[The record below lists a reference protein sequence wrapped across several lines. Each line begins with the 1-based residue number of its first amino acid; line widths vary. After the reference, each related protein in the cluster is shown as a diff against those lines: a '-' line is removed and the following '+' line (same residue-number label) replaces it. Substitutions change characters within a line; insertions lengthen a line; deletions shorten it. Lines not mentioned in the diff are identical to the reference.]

1 MLPTRR
7 QKKRIPKAKDIVL
20 MMRALSACIPMHAR
34 PNHGLRES
42 LKGVVNYRFQC
53 ITYDVD
59 WTVDVYHGDFF
70 VVGARNFNQPC
81 PSVSSAIK
89 HLLRMLGLK

>member
-42 LKGVVNYRFQC
+42 LKGVVNYRFNALPMMW
-53 ITYDVD
+53 IGRLMYIMEI
-59 WTVDVYHGDFF
+59 F
-70 VVGARNFNQPC
+70 
-81 PSVSSAIK
+81 
-89 HLLRMLGLK
+89 LL